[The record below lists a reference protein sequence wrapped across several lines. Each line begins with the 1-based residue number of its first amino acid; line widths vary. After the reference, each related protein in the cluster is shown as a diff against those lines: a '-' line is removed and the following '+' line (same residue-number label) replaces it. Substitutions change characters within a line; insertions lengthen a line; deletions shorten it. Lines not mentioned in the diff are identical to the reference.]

1 MFLVSGHENPHDAA
15 ALAVSVWAL
24 GISAVTLLLSGFV
37 ALRGL
42 IEWRR
47 SGALVRVVGKAW
59 RSNSTQHV
67 QVSVVNDGRSPITL
81 NWVLLYAT
89 GNGRKPDRDFP
100 ALYMG
105 SAKGEELENVKQYRL
120 DGQSSLELS
129 SEILHA
135 APFYG
140 LPRYWVDVE
149 LATGKTRVSGW
160 IKNEN

>member
-1 MFLVSGHENPHDAA
+1 MFLVSGDENPYDAA
-15 ALAVSVWAL
+15 ALVVSLWAL
-24 GISAVTLLLSGFV
+24 GISALTFLLSALV
-37 ALRGL
+37 AIRGL

-47 SGALVRVVGKAW
+47 SGALVRVEGQAW
-59 RSNSTQHV
+59 RTRTTQHV
-67 QVSVVNDGRSPITL
+67 QVSIINEGRSPITV

-100 ALYMG
+100 AIYMG
-105 SAKGEELENVKQYRL
+105 SAKGEAMENVTQYRL
-120 DGQSSLELS
+120 DGQSSLELT
-129 SEILHA
+129 SEILQA